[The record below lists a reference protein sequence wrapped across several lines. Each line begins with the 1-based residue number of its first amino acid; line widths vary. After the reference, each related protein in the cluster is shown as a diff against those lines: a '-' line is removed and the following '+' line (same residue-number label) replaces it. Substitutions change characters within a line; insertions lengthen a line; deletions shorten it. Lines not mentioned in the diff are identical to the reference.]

1 LCHSLVLRQ
10 FYSAKILIF
19 KPSYRMATDL
29 LYQIALTLIPNVGCV
44 QAKILIENCGT
55 AENIF
60 KAKKKDLSAI
70 ENIGLVRANNIKSF
84 QDFPVA
90 EEEIKFIEK
99 YKIQP
104 LFITHKSYPQ
114 RLLHCYDAPTL
125 LYYRGNANLNT
136 SKIISVIGTRNNTD
150 YGKQVT
156 EKLLNDLKEQN
167 VLIVSGLAFGIDA
180 IAHKSALQ
188 NNMETVAVLAHG
200 LHTIYPRQHK
210 TLAKEILQYGGL
222 LTEFRNGVKPDR
234 FNFPQ
239 RNRIVAGIADATIV
253 IETAVKGG
261 SIITAELANN
271 YNRDVF
277 ALPGKTTDAKSA
289 GCNYLIQNNKAVL
302 FTDAKELM
310 ESLGWQAKK
319 ISKKQQAELFIELS
333 DDEKIIINILKE
345 KDVTHIDEI
354 NIRSNLS
361 SSSIAAAILN
371 LELQNVIAGL
381 PGKMYKIL

>member
-1 LCHSLVLRQ
+1 
-10 FYSAKILIF
+10 
-19 KPSYRMATDL
+19 MATDL

-55 AENIF
+55 VENIF

-70 ENIGLVRANNIKSF
+70 ENIGSVRANNIKSF
-84 QDFPVA
+84 QDFSAA

-104 LFITHKSYPQ
+104 LFITDKSYPQ

-210 TLAKEILQYGGL
+210 TLAKEIIQHGGL
-222 LTEFRNGVKPDR
+222 LTEFRNGIKPDR

-319 ISKKQQAELFIELS
+319 ISKKEQAELFIELS
-333 DDEKIIINILKE
+333 DGEKIIISILKE